1 MKARRVPT
9 VAPRTGGGPAGVVRP
24 VSYRL
29 AATRVLAL
37 AAVVV
42 TASGVLTAC
51 DDRQVEA
58 MKQTLKAF
66 FDSVKPD
73 ALALKGLTPGVS
85 TLDQVRSQMGK
96 PETERVSGDGSRRLE
111 YPRGPEGLNT
121 WMVDIGPD
129 GRLVAITQALTAE
142 NFAKVHPGMTED
154 DVRRLLGKPGQVA
167 AYRLKQETVWSW
179 KWQEGGVTPEAY
191 FNVHFG
197 PDGRVSTT
205 SRSDAIRGH

>member
-1 MKARRVPT
+1 M
-9 VAPRTGGGPAGVVRP
+9 
-24 VSYRL
+24 SNRL
-29 AATRVLAL
+29 ASKRVLTL
-37 AAVVV
+37 AAVLV

-51 DDRQVEA
+51 GDRQVEA
-58 MKQTLKAF
+58 MKQTLKDF

-85 TLDQVRSQMGK
+85 TLDQVRRQMGK
-96 PETERVSGDGSRRLE
+96 PETERVFDDGSRRLE
-111 YPRGPEGLNT
+111 YPRGPEGLKT
-121 WMVDIGPD
+121 WMIDIGPN

-142 NFAKVHPGMTED
+142 NFAKVRVGMSED

-179 KWQEGGVTPEAY
+179 KWQEGGVTPDAY

-205 SRSDAIRGH
+205 SRSDVMRGH

>member
-1 MKARRVPT
+1 MPLRS
-9 VAPRTGGGPAGVVRP
+9 VA
-24 VSYRL
+24 L
-29 AATRVLAL
+29 
-37 AAVVV
+37 AVVV
-42 TASGVLTAC
+42 ATAAGALTGC
-51 DDRQVEA
+51 DDHEAEA

-66 FDSVKPD
+66 WDSVKPD
-73 ALALKGLTPGVS
+73 ALAQKDLTPGVS
-85 TLDQVRSQMGK
+85 TLEQVRRQMGK
-96 PETERVSGDGSRRLE
+96 PETERVFDDGSRRLE
-111 YPRGPEGLNT
+111 YPRGPEGLKT

-142 NFAKVHPGMTED
+142 NFAKIRVGMSED
-154 DVRRLLGKPGQVA
+154 EVRRLLGKPGQVA

-205 SRSDAIRGH
+205 SRSDVIRGR

>member
-1 MKARRVPT
+1 MKRNARGR
-9 VAPRTGGGPAGVVRP
+9 ASHRP
-24 VSYRL
+24 HSINNRL
-29 AATRVLAL
+29 ASMRVAAL

-42 TASGVLTAC
+42 TASGALAGC

-66 FDSVKPD
+66 WDAVKPD
-73 ALALKGLTPGVS
+73 SLALKGLTPGVS
-85 TLDQVRSQMGK
+85 TIDDVRRQMGK
-96 PETERVSGDGSRRLE
+96 PETERRFDDASRRLE
-111 YPRGPEGLNT
+111 YPRGPEGLKT
-121 WMVDIGPD
+121 WMIDVGPN
-129 GRLVAITQALTAE
+129 GKVTAITQVLTAE
-142 NFAKVHPGMTED
+142 NFAKIHAGMTED

-167 AYRLKQETVWSW
+167 VYRLKRETVWSW

-205 SRSDAIRGH
+205 SRSDVVRGH

>member
-1 MKARRVPT
+1 MM
-9 VAPRTGGGPAGVVRP
+9 
-24 VSYRL
+24 YRF
-29 AATRVLAL
+29 ASTRVAL
-37 AAVVV
+37 ATAVVA
-42 TASGVLTAC
+42 ASGLLAAC
-51 DDRQVEA
+51 DDRQVES
-58 MKQTLKAF
+58 MKLTLKAL

-73 ALALKGLTPGVS
+73 ALLLKGLAPGVS

-96 PETERVSGDGSRRLE
+96 PETERVFDDGSRRLE

-121 WMVDIGPD
+121 YMVDIGPD

-142 NFAKVHPGMTED
+142 NFAKVRIGMTED

-167 AYRLKQETVWSW
+167 VYRLKPETVWSW

-197 PDGRVSTT
+197 PDARVSTT
-205 SRSDAIRGH
+205 SRSDILHGH